1 MNPEPTE
8 DKPTREQNHKNSS
21 KDESGQD
28 LGGQEKLTSTS
39 NSVQIQESEAGA
51 QETPGEGQVE
61 TQCDPASEIGG
72 VGQEGIW
79 KLKVRWPPP
88 GKAAL

>member
-8 DKPTREQNHKNSS
+8 DRPTREQNHKNPS
-21 KDESGQD
+21 KDESGRV

-39 NSVQIQESEAGA
+39 HNVQIQESEVEA
-51 QETPGEGQVE
+51 QETPGEGQAE
-61 TQCDPASEIGG
+61 TQRDAASEIGG

-88 GKAAL
+88 GEAAL